1 MSISHN
7 MRKEDTMANKTG
19 PQPEVRFCPRCK
31 GELRNVPRNEMKSEG
46 YVRKDGTVAEDTHT
60 YECLGCGTRFEINQD
75 QKA

>member
-1 MSISHN
+1 
-7 MRKEDTMANKTG
+7 MANKTG

-46 YVRKDGTVAEDTHT
+46 YVRKDGTVAKDTHT